1 MQEVQTEAFVT
12 LSGSGPGFQDALKEL
27 PQKQVVK
34 IAIALEGEIFYPP
47 AQAAGMASQGYFAPY
62 FAV

>member
-34 IAIALEGEIFYPP
+34 ISMVLEGEIFCNPP
-47 AQAAGMASQGYFAPY
+47 LAEYTKKR
-62 FAV
+62 